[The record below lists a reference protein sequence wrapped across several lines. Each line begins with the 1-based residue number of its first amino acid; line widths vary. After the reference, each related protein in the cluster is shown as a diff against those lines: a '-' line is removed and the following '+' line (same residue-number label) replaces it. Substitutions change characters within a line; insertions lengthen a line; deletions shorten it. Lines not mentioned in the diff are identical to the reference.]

1 MRLGIPIITE
11 IAPLTLLTGSAPVVT
26 RKVTNNL
33 QVQDIYNFNVRQ
45 FMYKY
50 TNFDFYRL
58 HLTIILNSLQMFIRI
73 VRDKLKLGNLVYQ
86 KDVQTQA

>member
-1 MRLGIPIITE
+1 
-11 IAPLTLLTGSAPVVT
+11 VT